1 MAFAA
6 ARMIKDKQDLENK
19 KRSTVVSKHPDTRT
33 MSKVCTVNIGFR
45 FLVTE
50 EQTEKAKVHYVYYY

>member
-50 EQTEKAKVHYVYYY
+50 EKAKVH